1 MLEYVWALLMVLGIV
16 VALYTVHNEM
26 TKRAPARDKEQRR
39 AREVG
44 SLANKNPRGEEV
56 RRWLGAQQEVANYTR
71 SPPRRQ
77 QVGQLR
83 EGELNAE
90 NAPTGGGA
98 PSISGDG
105 GVPQEEQ

>member
-26 TKRAPARDKEQRR
+26 TKRAPARDKEQRQVR
-39 AREVG
+39 TLV
-44 SLANKNPRGEEV
+44 NKNPRGEEV
-56 RRWLGAQQEVANYTR
+56 RSWLGVQREVVNYTQ

-77 QVGQLR
+77 QVGQR
-83 EGELNAE
+83 ERELNAE
-90 NAPTGGGA
+90 NAPTGGGV

-105 GVPQEEQ
+105 RMPQQEQ